1 MLKPSFIPF
10 DLSIGLFNFCDF
22 SRHFAVGSDPRNLHL
37 RLLLARVLNIRM
49 FRDGG
54 GRRIIIDT
62 KHQLA
67 DSVSGGGE
75 GGLFFEKHNSII
87 LLSRSVQ
94 VDFFIFFLYTKSH
107 SIAA

>member
-67 DSVSGGGE
+67 DSVSGGGRVGYFLRNIIVLYCYRE
-75 GGLFFEKHNSII
+75 AYRLIFLF
-87 LLSRSVQ
+87 
-94 VDFFIFFLYTKSH
+94 FFLYTKSH